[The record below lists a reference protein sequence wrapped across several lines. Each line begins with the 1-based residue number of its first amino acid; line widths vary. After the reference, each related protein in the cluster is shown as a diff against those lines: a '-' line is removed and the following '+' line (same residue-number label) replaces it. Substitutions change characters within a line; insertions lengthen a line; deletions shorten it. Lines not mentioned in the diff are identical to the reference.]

1 MINFLDS
8 IQTFVTGIIRGIGK
22 EIYAS
27 ICFIVCYPGIGL
39 IGAYIFAYP
48 LDFEVF
54 GVYIGQGIGLGI
66 YLITQL
72 LTIWYSNWQS
82 LSDFIQARVDLEENI
97 TPILLED
104 ETAASSKSESTDM
117 ENEYNKM
124 IIEAQVLVNP
134 KGKNINNDDL

>member
-8 IQTFVTGIIRGIGK
+8 VQTFVTGIIRGIGK

-66 YLITQL
+66 YLTTQL
-72 LTIWYSNWQS
+72 FTIWYSNWQS

-97 TPILLED
+97 TPILLEE
-104 ETAASSKSESTDM
+104 ETTVSNRSGSIDM
-117 ENEYNKM
+117 QSDYN
-124 IIEAQVLVNP
+124 
-134 KGKNINNDDL
+134 